1 MKFLKDHHLGGAPH
15 LFQGDKAEGATP
27 AWEFRIEESLK
38 VLEQDPLSTMQK
50 TCLTN
55 YSSFLVLSGLEKNFT
70 SGCDH

>member
-1 MKFLKDHHLGGAPH
+1 MKFLKDHPLGRAPH
-15 LFQGDKAEGATP
+15 LFQGDKAEGASP

-50 TCLTN
+50 TK

-70 SGCDH
+70 FGCDH